1 MSISECKPFQIGFCI
16 YSCVVVDKISIY
28 IGSLRQLRFLIY
40 KSENGVIDD
49 VLYAQRAPE
58 LSPRTI
64 RPIVLFN
71 S

>member
-49 VLYAQRAPE
+49 VLYA
-58 LSPRTI
+58 
-64 RPIVLFN
+64 
-71 S
+71 